1 MRRLVILTGLAWL
14 AWPTLASAE
23 TAYPE
28 PLPVEPTPAVE
39 QLPADYPDHWMIVQD
54 FHSPSV
60 LDARAIIVDL
70 TAPSRMYKGMVPV
83 GQWGSILPATTK
95 SEIYVAETFYSRL
108 TRGERTDAITIWDKA
123 TLEPKGE
130 IVLPGGKRALFVPQ
144 RNAFQLTNDENWALV
159 FNFTPASSVTV
170 VDLEARKVLSTIDL
184 PGCMLI
190 YPTGERGFSSLCA
203 DGTMLS
209 IALDGQGQPASNV
222 STATF
227 NDIDDDPFFMMPARI
242 GDTAWFV
249 SFKGTIR
256 GIDLSG
262 RVARDR
268 GAFSLPAEQSPE
280 GEWRP
285 GGWQV
290 VTADGEGRLYVLMNP
305 DGRDGDEK
313 AGGTEVWVM
322 DPEAR
327 KRVARIS
334 LEAPAISIEATADGK
349 PLLAASR
356 LGGYLDVYD
365 PATGELIRTE
375 PQIASDPLTLV
386 AVP

>member
-1 MRRLVILTGLAWL
+1 
-14 AWPTLASAE
+14 
-23 TAYPE
+23 
-28 PLPVEPTPAVE
+28 
-39 QLPADYPDHWMIVQD
+39 
-54 FHSPSV
+54 
-60 LDARAIIVDL
+60 
-70 TAPSRMYKGMVPV
+70 
-83 GQWGSILPATTK
+83 
-95 SEIYVAETFYSRL
+95 
-108 TRGERTDAITIWDKA
+108 
-123 TLEPKGE
+123 
-130 IVLPGGKRALFVPQ
+130 
-144 RNAFQLTNDENWALV
+144 
-159 FNFTPASSVTV
+159 
-170 VDLEARKVLSTIDL
+170 
-184 PGCMLI
+184 
-190 YPTGERGFSSLCA
+190 
-203 DGTMLS
+203 MLS

-222 STATF
+222 STAAF